1 MVDTI
6 YDNISLKELKEIT
19 RENKS
24 KFYLGKVIWYD
35 GWRYALFTKK
45 GGYRLNIQKRSG
57 QYDITY

>member
-1 MVDTI
+1 MDDTI
-6 YDNISLKELKEIT
+6 YDNISLKELKEIMK
-19 RENKS
+19 ENKG
-24 KFYLGKVIWYD
+24 KFNLVKISWYD